1 MLLHSANVYPGMVS
15 ILSIHRLIVMG
26 LMADTEDG
34 ILFMY
39 INSKYVILQLLFC

>member
-1 MLLHSANVYPGMVS
+1 MLLHLAIVYPGMVC
-15 ILSIHRLIVMG
+15 ILSIHNLIVM
-26 LMADTEDG
+26 ANTEDG